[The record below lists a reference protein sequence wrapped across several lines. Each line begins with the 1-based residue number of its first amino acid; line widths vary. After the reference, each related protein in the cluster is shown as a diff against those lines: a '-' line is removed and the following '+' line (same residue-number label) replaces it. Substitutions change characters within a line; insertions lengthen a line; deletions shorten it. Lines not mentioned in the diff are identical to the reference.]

1 MIKKRSTS
9 LLVVFLISA
18 IMTPFVQAE
27 LSVNPVQATIFEPE
41 ITKHVPPKAPQ
52 KAPLG
57 NIVRVGISNND
68 FSNYNH
74 TSVSLT
80 SESKISIINKFNSV
94 PVIDIPKN
102 SILTVKREGNEFV
115 ATYRLANDNKEN
127 EVFFTGK
134 ITELLIVPENG
145 LTRVVNLKRKDKD
158 AVYRGVFEL
167 VPFEEKPETF
177 ALVNVLDIETYLR
190 GVVPNEMPVSFG
202 HEALKAQAVA
212 ARNYVL
218 KPRIKYYKEYDIC
231 DSIACQVY
239 FGANTEH
246 PLANLA
252 IKQTENNVATFDG
265 ELILAQYSST
275 AGGHTE
281 NYENCFTSQKDK
293 CIGCP
298 ESALPYLK
306 GKPDLKNIPN
316 LSSED
321 EARKFYTSKP
331 ESFDINSP
339 YYRWTYEWTKDEL
352 EKVLAQNIK
361 NSAYQSFITSLK
373 PNEEEFGKLQDIQ
386 VLQRGVSGKIMIL
399 KIVTDKNE
407 FIVQKELVIRRL
419 FKKDGKNLP
428 SANFVF
434 DIIRE
439 QIPVA
444 TIETKVEA
452 TIQPSSTTNEETTS
466 SDIENEEAETNVET
480 QNVVDVEKTVT
491 DDIPQPEAENTA
503 IQKDDASG
511 ENEIEVAE
519 EKATTDVE
527 KITKD
532 GDIEKIVIFG
542 GGYGHGVGMSQFGAG
557 RMNTLGYTYDEIL
570 QHYYQGI
577 SITTPAIQLNYPENV
592 VEVKQTFW
600 APYKKAFL
608 YIENINAPAT
618 IIVDMNGETFEVN
631 FSRNST
637 QKVYTDISRYIEAGR
652 NTATFSIA
660 EGGNDKQKTNIYIEL
675 KEAVNE

>member
-18 IMTPFVQAE
+18 LMMPFVQAE

-41 ITKHVPPKAPQ
+41 ITRHVPPKEPQ
-52 KAPLG
+52 KAPWG

-74 TSVSLT
+74 SSVSLT

-94 PVIDIPKN
+94 PIIDIPEN
-102 SILTVKREGNEFV
+102 AILTVKREGKEFV
-115 ATYRLANDNKEN
+115 ATYRLANNDKEN
-127 EVFFTGK
+127 EIFFTTK
-134 ITELLIVPENG
+134 VTELLIVPKNG

-177 ALVNVLDIETYLR
+177 AVVNVLDIETYLK

-231 DSIACQVY
+231 DSVACQVY

-252 IKQTENNVATFDG
+252 IKQTENNVATYNG
-265 ELILAQYSST
+265 ELIMAQYSST
-275 AGGHTE
+275 AGGYTE

-306 GKPDLKNIPN
+306 GKPDFKDTPN
-316 LSSED
+316 LSTED
-321 EARKFYTSKP
+321 AARQFYTSKP

-339 YYRWTYEWTKDEL
+339 YYRWTQEWTRDEL
-352 EKVLAQNIK
+352 EKTLAQNIK
-361 NSAYQSFITSLK
+361 QPAYQAFITPLN
-373 PNEEEFGKLQDIQ
+373 PNEENFGKLLDIK

-407 FIVQKELVIRRL
+407 FIVQKELIIRRL

-434 DIIRE
+434 SIIRE
-439 QIPVA
+439 QIPIA

-452 TIQPSSTTNEETTS
+452 TIQPSSDSTNEEVFP
-466 SDIENEEAETNVET
+466 DVKNEQNDSFVET
-480 QNVVDVEKTVT
+480 QNVVEVKDLESDGAQQILPDSASTQIENKNEKKEIKVT
-491 DDIPQPEAENTA
+491 
-503 IQKDDASG
+503 
-511 ENEIEVAE
+511 E
-519 EKATTDVE
+519 EKATTDVK

-557 RMNTLGYTYDEIL
+557 RMNSLGYTYDEIL
-570 QHYYQGI
+570 QHYYEGI
-577 SITTPAIQLNYPENV
+577 SLTTPAVQLNYPENV
-592 VEVKQTFW
+592 IEVKQSFW
-600 APYKKAFL
+600 APYKKALL
-608 YIENINAPAT
+608 YVENINAPAT
-618 IIVDMNGETFEVN
+618 IIINMNGETFEVK
-631 FSRNST
+631 FTRNST
-637 QKVYTDISRYIEAGR
+637 QKVYTDISRYVEVGR
-652 NTATFSIA
+652 NTATFAIA
-660 EGGNDKQKTNIYIEL
+660 EGGNSKQKTNIYIEL